1 MAFNPYLNFD
11 GNCREAMAF
20 YADVF
25 GATDLSIMGPE
36 AAPPE
41 AVADW
46 PTDRVMHAQFS
57 HAGGTL
63 MGADLPPG
71 MHAPQSG
78 VSVYHEAPG
87 VEAARALFDKLAVGG
102 TVNMP
107 FDRTFW
113 SPGFGGVTD
122 RFGTSWM
129 ITVAMQQP

>member
-1 MAFNPYLNFD
+1 MAFIPYLTFD
-11 GNCREAMAF
+11 GACREAMSF
-20 YADVF
+20 YADLF

-41 AVADW
+41 AGVDW
-46 PTDRVMHAQFS
+46 PSDRVMHAQFT

-63 MGADLPPG
+63 MGSDLPPG

-78 VSVYHEAPG
+78 VSVYHEVAD
-87 VEAARALFDKLAVGG
+87 VAAAEALFDRLAIGG
-102 TVNMP
+102 TVTMP
-107 FDRTFW
+107 FARTFW

-129 ITVAMQQP
+129 ITVPMAP